1 MARPMPKNDITAYL
15 NEKRQLI
22 DDYLAGYFDSTSP
35 PRVLFESMRYSL
47 LAEGKRIRPVLVLA
61 SYEACGKNAG
71 DIIPQA
77 ASLELIHAYSLIHDD
92 LPSMDDD
99 DLRRGKPTNH
109 RVFGEAIAILAGD
122 ALLTEAFRMMTETGG
137 TSLVAGS
144 LIRVIREIALAVG
157 AYGMVGGQV
166 QDMLSENAE
175 PDSDMVHFIHLRKTA
190 AFIRSAATI
199 GGILADAGKEKEM
212 ALGKYGK
219 HVGLAFQIIDDIL
232 DIEGKTEVI
241 GKPAGSDQS
250 KRKMT
255 YPSAVGMDTAKR
267 EAWDH
272 GKKAIESLGEFSSD
286 ADPLRQIAEYLL
298 SRRT

>member
-1 MARPMPKNDITAYL
+1 MPINDITSYL

-22 DDYLAGYFDSTSP
+22 DDFLAGYFQSTSP
-35 PRVLFESMRYSL
+35 PGVLFDSMRYSL
-47 LAEGKRIRPVLVLA
+47 LARGKRIRPVLVLA

-92 LPSMDDD
+92 LPAMDNDN
-99 DLRRGKPTNH
+99 LRRGKPTNH
-109 RVFGEAIAILAGD
+109 KVFGEAIAILAGD
-122 ALLTEAFRMMTETGG
+122 ALLTEAFRMMTESAG
-137 TSLVAGS
+137 TALPPGSLVSA
-144 LIRVIREIALAVG
+144 IREVALAVG

-175 PDSDMVHFIHLRKTA
+175 PDSDMVHFIHLHKTA

-199 GGILADAGKEKEM
+199 GGILADAGKEKER
-212 ALGKYGK
+212 ALGTYGEC
-219 HVGLAFQIIDDIL
+219 VGLAFQIIDDIL
-232 DIEGKTEVI
+232 DIEGKTEEI

-250 KRKMT
+250 KKKMT
-255 YPSAVGMDTAKR
+255 YPSAVGLNIAKR
-267 EAWDH
+267 EAKNL
-272 GKKAIESLGEFSSD
+272 GKKAIESLDDFSSH